1 MVMDLLYK
9 KFGNRVREKRVMNNM
24 SQEKLA
30 EKCDVSTSYIGL
42 VERGERKASLGVVL
56 KIANALDVTPNALT
70 MDSIKH
76 KACNNKDKLVLMIN
90 DFDDAQLNTTF
101 EIVNQIHSYIK
112 KGTRKATYKD
122 IDELLS
128 D

>member
-1 MVMDLLYK
+1 MNLLYK
-9 KFGNRVREKRVMNNM
+9 RFGNRVREKRVMIDM
-24 SQEKLA
+24 SQETLA

-42 VERGERKASLGVVL
+42 VERGERKPSLEIVL
-56 KIANALDVTPNALT
+56 RIANALSVTPNSLT

-76 KACNNKDKLVLMIN
+76 KASNNKDKLVLMIN
-90 DFDDAQLNTTF
+90 DFDDTQINTTF

-112 KGTRKATYKD
+112 KDTKKAACDD

>member
-1 MVMDLLYK
+1 
-9 KFGNRVREKRVMNNM
+9 MNNM

-30 EKCDVSTSYIGL
+30 ERCDLSTSYIGL
-42 VERGERKASLGVVL
+42 VERGERKASLEVVV
-56 KIANALDVTPNALT
+56 KIANALDVTPNALA

-101 EIVNQIHSYIK
+101 EIVNQIHSYIR
-112 KGTRKATYKD
+112 KGTKKATYMD

>member
-1 MVMDLLYK
+1 MI
-9 KFGNRVREKRVMNNM
+9 NM
-24 SQEKLA
+24 SQEELA

-42 VERGERKASLGVVL
+42 VERGERKPSLEIVL
-56 KIANALDVTPNALT
+56 KIANTLNITPNSLT

-90 DFDDAQLNTTF
+90 DFDDTQINTTF

-112 KGTRKATYKD
+112 KDTPKIICDD
-122 IDELLS
+122 IDELL
-128 D
+128 DN

>member
-1 MVMDLLYK
+1 MNLLYK
-9 KFGNRVREKRVMNNM
+9 RFGNRVREKRVMIDM
-24 SQEKLA
+24 SQETLA

-42 VERGERKASLGVVL
+42 VERGERKPSLEIVL
-56 KIANALDVTPNALT
+56 RIANALSVTPNSLT

-76 KACNNKDKLVLMIN
+76 KATNNKDKLVLMIN
-90 DFDDAQLNTTF
+90 DFDDTQINTTF

-112 KGTRKATYKD
+112 KDTKKAACDD

>member
-1 MVMDLLYK
+1 MNLLYK
-9 KFGNRVREKRVMNNM
+9 RFGNRVREKRVMIDM
-24 SQEKLA
+24 SQETLA

-42 VERGERKASLGVVL
+42 VERGEPKPSLEIVL
-56 KIANALDVTPNALT
+56 RIANALSVTPNSLT

-76 KACNNKDKLVLMIN
+76 KASNNKDKLVLMIN
-90 DFDDAQLNTTF
+90 DFDDTQINTTF

-112 KGTRKATYKD
+112 KDTKKTACDD
-122 IDELLS
+122 IDALLS

>member
-1 MVMDLLYK
+1 
-9 KFGNRVREKRVMNNM
+9 
-24 SQEKLA
+24 
-30 EKCDVSTSYIGL
+30 
-42 VERGERKASLGVVL
+42 
-56 KIANALDVTPNALT
+56 

-112 KGTRKATYKD
+112 KGTRKAAYKD

>member
-1 MVMDLLYK
+1 MID
-9 KFGNRVREKRVMNNM
+9 M
-24 SQEKLA
+24 SQETLA

-42 VERGERKASLGVVL
+42 VERGERKPSLEIVL
-56 KIANALDVTPNALT
+56 RIANALSVTPNSLT
-70 MDSIKH
+70 MDPIKH
-76 KACNNKDKLVLMIN
+76 KATNNKDKLVLMIN
-90 DFDDAQLNTTF
+90 DFDDTQINTTF

-112 KGTRKATYKD
+112 KDTKKAACDD